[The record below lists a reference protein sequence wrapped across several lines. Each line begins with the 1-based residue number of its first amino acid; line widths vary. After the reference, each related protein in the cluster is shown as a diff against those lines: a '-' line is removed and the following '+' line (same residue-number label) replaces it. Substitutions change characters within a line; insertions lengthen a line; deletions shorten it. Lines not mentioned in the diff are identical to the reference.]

1 MRVIKELFIK
11 GKNKIDRFA
20 MFLENGYNKQTMIT
34 YVTLSIVLNLII
46 EMLGRKSPIKGIYH
60 MVRQPYVFLVNTLIL
75 LMVFSITLMF
85 RRRYFLIAVMLVA
98 WLGFGISNCILLNFR
113 VTPFSY
119 TDLLLIDSAMDI
131 MNKYMNFAGEV
142 LLVVL
147 VIVAIVFL
155 IICWFKMPKL
165 NHRINYIRNGL
176 LVALIVLVTSTSLKL
191 AIDAKVLALNFGN
204 LADAYKDYGFV
215 YCFSNSVVNR
225 GIRKPSGYSE
235 KKVLEIK
242 KNMDEKVDVK
252 KAAFTP
258 NIVFVQLES
267 FFDISRAKNI
277 KLNKDPIPIYNSLR
291 KRYTSGYVTVP
302 VVGAGTV
309 NTEFESITGM
319 NLDDFGPGEYP
330 YKTILTETTCDSIC
344 YSLKDYGYK
353 THTIHNNTGTFYGRN
368 EVLPN
373 LGFDTFT
380 SVEFMDVDEW
390 TPIDWPKDKFLTEE
404 IINTLKVT
412 PDNPDYIYTIS
423 VQAHGK
429 YPTSGEY
436 PTDYTVTGADEDHEI
451 SEEHANELAYYSQQ
465 IHEDDEFVGEL
476 IEALSAFDEDV
487 ILVMYGDHLPSLGF
501 DDDDFEGCNK
511 MQTEYVIWTN
521 FNALSKNINYK
532 SEDLELYQM
541 SSKILEQLHISDGA
555 INEYHQ
561 TCKNNEDYL
570 DGLKTLEYDILYGD
584 KLCYDGV
591 NPYERTDMKMGIR
604 DIYITGVHKIED
616 GYLEVN
622 GHNFTKYSKVYK
634 EDEVMKTEFVDSS
647 TLRVYDPDVE
657 MLDKFYVSQQ
667 NSNTHVLFTTK
678 AYLYIGK

>member
-1 MRVIKELFIK
+1 MNILREIFIK
-11 GKNKIDRFA
+11 GKNRIEGFGA
-20 MFLENGYNKQTMIT
+20 FLKNGYNKKTILT
-34 YVTLSIVLNLII
+34 YVFLSFGLNLVI
-46 EMLGRKSPIKGIYH
+46 EMLGRKSPIKGLYH
-60 MVRQPYVFLVNTLIL
+60 MVRDPYVFLVNSMIL
-75 LMVFSITLMF
+75 LMVFSVTLLF
-85 RRRYFLIAVMLVA
+85 RRRYFLIAVLLVA

-131 MNKYMNFAGEV
+131 MSKYMDQWGVV

-147 VIVAIVFL
+147 VAVAVIFL
-155 IICWFKMPKL
+155 LVCWFKMPKL

-176 LVALIVLVTSTSLKL
+176 LVIAIAVLTSFSLNL
-191 AIDAKVLALNFGN
+191 AIGAKVLALNFGN

-225 GIRKPSGYSE
+225 GIRKPKNYSV
-235 KKVLEIK
+235 KKVDEIVTQ
-242 KNMDEKVDVK
+242 MDEKVDNK
-252 KAAFTP
+252 KNTFTP
-258 NIVFVQLES
+258 NIIFIQLES
-267 FFDISRAKNI
+267 FFNISRANNI
-277 KLNKDPIPIYNSLR
+277 MINRDPIPIYNSLR
-291 KRYTSGYVTVP
+291 KKYTSGYVTVP
-302 VVGAGTV
+302 VVGAGTI

-319 NLDDFGPGEYP
+319 NLHDFGPGEYP

-344 YSLKDYGYK
+344 YDIKDYGYK

-380 SVEFMDVDEW
+380 SVEFMDVDEF
-390 TPIDWPKDKFLTEE
+390 TPMDWPKDKFLTEE

-423 VQAHGK
+423 VQGHGK
-429 YPTSGEY
+429 YPSSGEY
-436 PTDYTVTGADEDHEI
+436 PTDYVVASSNPDEPL
-451 SEEHANELAYYSQQ
+451 SESHANELAYYCQQ

-487 ILVMYGDHLPSLGF
+487 ILVMYGDHLPTLGF
-501 DDDDFEGCNK
+501 EDDDFDDCSVYE
-511 MQTEYVIWTN
+511 TEYVIWTN
-521 FNALSKNINYK
+521 FNALSKGINFK
-532 SEDLELYQM
+532 SEDLPLYQM
-541 SSKILEQLHISDGA
+541 SSKVLEQLHISDGA

-584 KLCYDGV
+584 RLCYGGE
-591 NPYERTDMKMGIR
+591 NPYERTNMTMGIR
-604 DIYITGVHKIED
+604 DIYITGVHKVED
-616 GYLEVN
+616 GYIEIN
-622 GHNFTKYSKVYK
+622 GHNFTRYSKVYK
-634 EDEVMKTEFVDSS
+634 EDEVMKTKFIDSS

-667 NSNTHVLFTTK
+667 NSNTHILFTTK

>member
-1 MRVIKELFIK
+1 MKFIREIFIK
-11 GKNKIDRFA
+11 GKNKIDRFFK
-20 MFLENGYNKQTMIT
+20 FLENGYNKQTILT
-34 YVTLSIVLNLII
+34 YVFLSIFLNLVI
-46 EMLGRKSPIKGIYH
+46 EMLGRKSVLKGLYH
-60 MVRQPYVFLVNTLIL
+60 MVRQPYVFLVNSLIL
-75 LMVFSITLMF
+75 LMIFSVTLLF
-85 RRRYFLIAVMLVA
+85 RRRYFLIAVILVA

-131 MNKYMNFAGEV
+131 MNKYMNEWGIV

-147 VIVAIVFL
+147 VAVAILFL

-165 NHRINYIRNGL
+165 NHRINYIRNSL
-176 LVALIVLVTSTSLKL
+176 LMVAIILITTTSIKL
-191 AIDAKVLALNFGN
+191 AIGAKVVAVNFGN

-225 GIRKPSGYSE
+225 GIRKPKNYSE
-235 KKVLEIK
+235 KKVGEIVNKMDKKVDEK
-242 KNMDEKVDVK
+242 KNT
-252 KAAFTP
+252 FTP
-258 NIVFVQLES
+258 NIIFIQLES
-267 FFDISRAKNI
+267 FFNISRANNI
-277 KLNKDPIPIYNSLR
+277 KINKDPIPIYNSLR
-291 KRYTSGYVTVP
+291 NKYTSGYVSVP

-330 YKTILTETTCDSIC
+330 YKTILTETTCESIC
-344 YSLKDYGYK
+344 YDLKDYGYK

-368 EVLPN
+368 KVLPN

-390 TPIDWPKDKFLTEE
+390 TPMGWPKDKFLTEE

-423 VQAHGK
+423 VQGHGK
-429 YPTSGEY
+429 YPSSGEN
-436 PTDYTVTGADEDHEI
+436 PTDYVVTSANPEDEI
-451 SEEHANELAYYSQQ
+451 SESHANELAYYCQE

-487 ILVMYGDHLPSLGF
+487 ILVMYGDHLPTLGF
-501 DDDDFEGCNK
+501 EDDNFDDCDKF
-511 MQTEYVIWTN
+511 QTEYVIWTN
-521 FNALSKNINYK
+521 FNALSKGINYK
-532 SEDLELYQM
+532 SEDLQLYQL
-541 SSKILEQLHISDGA
+541 SSKIMEQLHISDGA

-561 TCKNNEDYL
+561 TCKDNDDYL

-591 NPYERTDMKMGIR
+591 NPYEPTNMTMGIR
-604 DIYITGVHKIED
+604 DIYITSVNKVDNGYIE
-616 GYLEVN
+616 VK

-634 EDEVMKTEFVDSS
+634 DDEVMKTTFVDNS